1 MAIQGQDCIAFL
13 EVLQPDV
20 AQRVGYFLDGDVVVP
35 LLGYVWLPQE
45 EAVAAMLELTD
56 EVEAVVIERSHL

>member
-1 MAIQGQDCIAFL
+1 MAIQGQDCIAFM
-13 EVLQPDV
+13 EVLQSDV
-20 AQRVGYFLDGDVVVP
+20 AQTVGYFLDWDVVVP

-45 EAVAAMLELTD
+45 EAVAAMLELTN